1 MALLSRTMHLQTSAN
16 LNHLL
21 LICLYPMI
29 VWSSNFQKQK
39 LVISIVFLRFKN
51 NQQIILDLVLMD
63 KIILNYKHNQHLNN
77 RIILV
82 QIRIISLSFQII
94 RTIKANFSLIN
105 KIKISS
111 SLLNK
116 IKVRPQLGLAKCS
129 HKITRGHLTLGK
141 INKINKITMM
151 MMIIYL
157 NDCLFIF

>member
-1 MALLSRTMHLQTSAN
+1 MELLSRTMHLQTSAN

-77 RIILV
+77 RVILV
-82 QIRIISLSFQII
+82 QVRIISLNFKII
-94 RTIKANFSLIN
+94 RTIKVNFSFMQ
-105 KIKISS
+105 KCQDTSFSS
-111 SLLNK
+111 SDLS
-116 IKVRPQLGLAKCS
+116 IDR
-129 HKITRGHLTLGK
+129 I
-141 INKINKITMM
+141 
-151 MMIIYL
+151 
-157 NDCLFIF
+157 LFVFVQWPLHR